1 MTQDLVKGN
10 YHFID
15 ILENRYDSLSN
26 ASNALNVLFNLS
38 LNFIATFEDNVF
50 NELTIGKL
58 INIKD
63 ANPL

>member
-1 MTQDLVKGN
+1 LTQDLVKGN

-50 NELTIGKL
+50 NELKIGKL